1 MTTQA
6 ITIHLSEAM
15 VRQLQQAA
23 SLSRQPIETIV
34 EQSLAHSLPPLL
46 KEVPVEYQA
55 DVFPLLQMDEKQLQ
69 QEAQRTFDPARWTQY
84 ETLLEKK
91 KESRLT
97 KSEQSQLDTLSR
109 EADVLTLRKAY
120 AAVLL
125 KRRGYPVPLTAVLPS
140 MHLI

>member
-15 VRQLQQAA
+15 MRQLHQAA
-23 SLSRQPIETIV
+23 RLSHQPIEAIV
-34 EQSLAHSLPPLL
+34 EQSLVHSLPPLL
-46 KEVPVEYQA
+46 KDIPAEYQA

-69 QEAQRTFDPARWTQY
+69 QEAQRAFDPERWAQY

-91 KESRLT
+91 EEGRLT
-97 KSEQSQLDTLSR
+97 KSEHSQLAALRR
-109 EADVLTLRKAY
+109 EADVLTFRKAY

-125 KRRGYPVPLTAVLPS
+125 KRRGYPVPPFDSLP
-140 MHLI
+140 IAQ